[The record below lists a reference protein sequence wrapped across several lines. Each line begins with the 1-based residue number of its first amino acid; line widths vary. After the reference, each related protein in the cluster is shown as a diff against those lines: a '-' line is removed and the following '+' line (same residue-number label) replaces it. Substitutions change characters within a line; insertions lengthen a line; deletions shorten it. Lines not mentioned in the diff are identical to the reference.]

1 MAQIECVRCYGY
13 AYGLNDFCA
22 VIDHLRPMDLDIKDV
37 VNPEAKQVV
46 MRTLFSQT
54 PHGLRQQGIKTWR
67 SFLLFYVTLWIQL

>member
-1 MAQIECVRCYGY
+1 MPM
-13 AYGLNDFCA
+13 GLMTS
-22 VIDHLRPMDLDIKDV
+22 VLSLTTLRPMDLDIKAV

-67 SFLLFYVTLWIQL
+67 SFLLFYVPFWIQL